1 MRKNPDPDYPLTP
14 PVGRSGR
21 PIGGG
26 AGYSIAGVNEFDELI
41 DDIYHFSESQGL
53 EIDTLI
59 HEEGAGQLE
68 INLRHGDPIELA
80 DQVFMFKRTIRE
92 AALKHD
98 TYATF
103 MAKPIQGQP
112 GSAMHIHQ
120 SVVDKKTGNNVFT
133 AEDGTETDAFFHFIG
148 GMQKH
153 VPNALV
159 MFAPYVNSYRRLT
172 QAASAPVNN
181 KWGYDNRTTAFR
193 VPRSDPAARR
203 VENRIPSSDAN
214 PYLALAASLAC
225 GLIGITNKIKPDAPV
240 ADHRQRGRDRPAARP
255 ARGRRPVRGGRGAAR
270 AARQHRSSATYA
282 AIKRGRVRDLHGGDQ
297 PVGARVPAAQRL
309 AQRSRRAMP
318 YQSPRSRPAFPGTR
332 TPPATRPD
340 YPPLDGDRARRRRHR
355 RRRLHRAVGGRPSRQ
370 GGRRRRADRGA
381 SLRRRRFGAQ
391 WRPARHRPARLA
403 RRAGR
408 RDRLDARQGAVR
420 PRRRGQGA
428 SRSNSPRS
436 NGIDIDFMPGP
447 ALGRAQAALCRRLP
461 QTCRLHARAR
471 FGYPHI
477 TFMDAEETAER
488 LGSTHYFGGTRDTGT
503 GHIHPLKLVIGTARV
518 AAEAGAHLFE
528 NTRRDRHR
536 VAAAARCR

>member
-1 MRKNPDPDYPLTP
+1 MPPAKKEVRPTTRGARARTPAFVKNTRGVRNWKEASEWLEWRGIEDIECITPDQAGVARGKMMPSSKFTSNTSLALPSAVFMMTISGGYPEDGNGFAYPEDDGDLKLVPDLSTLSVVPWEDDPTAQVICDLAHQDGRQVEFTPRNVLKRVVAAYEKLGLKPVVAPEIEFYLVRKNPDPDYPLTP

-41 DDIYHFSESQGL
+41 DDIYHFSEAQGL

-80 DQVFMFKRTIRE
+80 DQVFLFKRTIRE

-98 TYATF
+98 IYATF

-120 SVVDKKTGNNVFT
+120 SIIDKKTGRNIFA
-133 AEDGTETDAFFHFIG
+133 AEDGSETDAFFHFIG

-193 VPRSDPAARR
+193 VPRSDPGGRR

-225 GLIGITNKIKPDAPV
+225 GLIGLTNKLPAEAPV
-240 ADHRQRGRDRPAARP
+240 LTTANEDEIDLPRGLLEAVDLFEGDEELTSLLGQSFAT
-255 ARGRRPVRGGRGAAR
+255 
-270 AARQHRSSATYA
+270 TYA
-282 AIKRGRVRDLHGGDQ
+282 AIKR
-297 PVGARVPAAQRL
+297 AE
-309 AQRSRRAMP
+309 
-318 YQSPRSRPAFPGTR
+318 FE
-332 TPPATRPD
+332 
-340 YPPLDGDRARRRRHR
+340 
-355 RRRLHRAVGGRPSRQ
+355 
-370 GGRRRRADRGA
+370 
-381 SLRRRRFGAQ
+381 
-391 WRPARHRPARLA
+391 
-403 RRAGR
+403 
-408 RDRLDARQGAVR
+408 
-420 PRRRGQGA
+420 
-428 SRSNSPRS
+428 
-436 NGIDIDFMPGP
+436 
-447 ALGRAQAALCRRLP
+447 
-461 QTCRLHARAR
+461 
-471 FGYPHI
+471 
-477 TFMDAEETAER
+477 TFMEVISPWER
-488 LGSTHYFGGTRDTGT
+488 EYL
-503 GHIHPLKLVIGTARV
+503 LLNV
-518 AAEAGAHLFE
+518 
-528 NTRRDRHR
+528 
-536 VAAAARCR
+536 

>member
-1 MRKNPDPDYPLTP
+1 MPPAKKEVRPTSRGSRARTPQFVKSHRGVKNLKEATAWLEWRGVEDIECITPDQAGVARGKMMPSKKFTSNTSLALPSAVFMATISGGYPEDGHGFRYPEDDGDLKMVPDLSTLSIVPWEDDPTAQVICDLVHQDGRNVEFTPRDLLKKIVALYADRGLRPVVAPEIEFYLVRKNPDPDYPLTP

-26 AGYSIAGVNEFDELI
+26 QGYSIAGVNEFDELI

-68 INLRHGDPIELA
+68 INLRHGDPVELA

-120 SVVDKKTGNNVFT
+120 SIVDRKTGRNVFT
-133 AEDGTETDAFFHFIG
+133 NEDGSESEAFFHFIG

-159 MFAPYVNSYRRLT
+159 MMAPYVNSYRRLT

-193 VPRSDPAARR
+193 VPRSDSAARR

-225 GLIGITNKIKPDAPV
+225 GLLGLTEKLPAEQPV
-240 ADHRQRGRDRPAARP
+240 LTTANEDEIDLPRGLLEAVDVFENDEAL
-255 ARGRRPVRGGRGAAR
+255 RGVLGEAFVT
-270 AARQHRSSATYA
+270 TYA
-282 AIKRGRVRDLHGGDQ
+282 AIKK
-297 PVGARVPAAQRL
+297 AE
-309 AQRSRRAMP
+309 
-318 YQSPRSRPAFPGTR
+318 FE
-332 TPPATRPD
+332 
-340 YPPLDGDRARRRRHR
+340 
-355 RRRLHRAVGGRPSRQ
+355 
-370 GGRRRRADRGA
+370 
-381 SLRRRRFGAQ
+381 
-391 WRPARHRPARLA
+391 
-403 RRAGR
+403 
-408 RDRLDARQGAVR
+408 
-420 PRRRGQGA
+420 
-428 SRSNSPRS
+428 
-436 NGIDIDFMPGP
+436 
-447 ALGRAQAALCRRLP
+447 
-461 QTCRLHARAR
+461 
-471 FGYPHI
+471 
-477 TFMDAEETAER
+477 TFMEVISPWER
-488 LGSTHYFGGTRDTGT
+488 EFL
-503 GHIHPLKLVIGTARV
+503 LLNV
-518 AAEAGAHLFE
+518 
-528 NTRRDRHR
+528 
-536 VAAAARCR
+536 

>member
-1 MRKNPDPDYPLTP
+1 MTPVKKDVRSKRSRSPAFVNNLRGVKSWKDASAWLEYRGIEDIECITPDQAGVARGKMMPSSKFTSNTSLALPSAVFMATISGGYPEDGNGFVYPEDDGDLKMVPDLSTLTVVPWEDDPTAAVICDLVHQDGRTVEFTPRNVLKNIVAAYDKLGLKPVVAPEIEFYLVHKNPDPDYPLTP

-21 PIGGG
+21 AIGGG

-92 AALKHD
+92 AALKHNI
-98 TYATF
+98 YATF

-120 SVVDKKTGNNVFT
+120 SIIDKKTGANIFT
-133 AEDGTETDAFFHFIG
+133 AGDGSETDQFFHFIG

-159 MFAPYVNSYRRLT
+159 MLAPYVNSYRRLT

-225 GLIGITNKIKPDAPV
+225 GLIGLKNRLESEAPV
-240 ADHRQRGRDRPAARP
+240 VTTANEDEIDLPRGLLEAVDLFEQDEELASLLGKTFAT
-255 ARGRRPVRGGRGAAR
+255 
-270 AARQHRSSATYA
+270 TYA
-282 AIKRGRVRDLHGGDQ
+282 AIKR
-297 PVGARVPAAQRL
+297 AE
-309 AQRSRRAMP
+309 
-318 YQSPRSRPAFPGTR
+318 FE
-332 TPPATRPD
+332 
-340 YPPLDGDRARRRRHR
+340 
-355 RRRLHRAVGGRPSRQ
+355 
-370 GGRRRRADRGA
+370 
-381 SLRRRRFGAQ
+381 
-391 WRPARHRPARLA
+391 
-403 RRAGR
+403 
-408 RDRLDARQGAVR
+408 
-420 PRRRGQGA
+420 
-428 SRSNSPRS
+428 
-436 NGIDIDFMPGP
+436 
-447 ALGRAQAALCRRLP
+447 
-461 QTCRLHARAR
+461 
-471 FGYPHI
+471 
-477 TFMDAEETAER
+477 TFMEVISPWER
-488 LGSTHYFGGTRDTGT
+488 EYL
-503 GHIHPLKLVIGTARV
+503 LLNV
-518 AAEAGAHLFE
+518 
-528 NTRRDRHR
+528 
-536 VAAAARCR
+536 

>member
-1 MRKNPDPDYPLTP
+1 MPPVKKEVRPAGRAGRARVAAYVHNQRGVKGWKQASEWLEYRGIEDIECITPDQAGVARGKMMPSKKFTSNTSLALPSAVFMTTISGGYPEDGNGFSYPEDDGDLKLVPDLSTLTRVPWEDDPTAQVICDLVHQDGRAVDFTPRNLLKRIVAAYEKRGLKPVVAPEIEFYLVRKNPDPDYPLTP

-68 INLRHGDPIELA
+68 INLRHGHPVELA
-80 DQVFMFKRTIRE
+80 DQVFTFKRTIRE
-92 AALKHD
+92 AALKHE

-120 SVVDKKTGNNVFT
+120 SVVDIKTGRNVFT
-133 AEDGTETDAFFHFIG
+133 AEDGSETDVFRHFIG

-159 MFAPYVNSYRRLT
+159 MLAPYVNSYRRLT

-225 GLIGITNKIKPDAPV
+225 GLIGMVKKIECDAPILTT
-240 ADHRQRGRDRPAARP
+240 ANEDEIDLPRGLLEAVDLFESDEELREML
-255 ARGRRPVRGGRGAAR
+255 G
-270 AARQHRSSATYA
+270 SAFVSTYA
-282 AIKRGRVRDLHGGDQ
+282 AIKK
-297 PVGARVPAAQRL
+297 AE
-309 AQRSRRAMP
+309 
-318 YQSPRSRPAFPGTR
+318 FE
-332 TPPATRPD
+332 
-340 YPPLDGDRARRRRHR
+340 
-355 RRRLHRAVGGRPSRQ
+355 
-370 GGRRRRADRGA
+370 
-381 SLRRRRFGAQ
+381 
-391 WRPARHRPARLA
+391 
-403 RRAGR
+403 
-408 RDRLDARQGAVR
+408 
-420 PRRRGQGA
+420 
-428 SRSNSPRS
+428 
-436 NGIDIDFMPGP
+436 
-447 ALGRAQAALCRRLP
+447 
-461 QTCRLHARAR
+461 
-471 FGYPHI
+471 
-477 TFMDAEETAER
+477 TFMEVISPWER
-488 LGSTHYFGGTRDTGT
+488 EYL
-503 GHIHPLKLVIGTARV
+503 LLNV
-518 AAEAGAHLFE
+518 
-528 NTRRDRHR
+528 
-536 VAAAARCR
+536 

>member
-1 MRKNPDPDYPLTP
+1 MMPPAKKEVRPSSRGGRIRTPAFVKNQRGVKNWKEVSAWLEWRGIEDIECITPDQAGVARGKMMPSKKFTSNTSLALPSAVFMTTISGGYPEDGNGFHYPEDDGDLKLMPDLSTLTVVPWEEDPTAAVICDLVHQDGRSVEFTPRNVLKRVLAAYDKRGLKPVVAPEIEFYLVRKNPDPDYPLTP

-21 PIGGG
+21 AIGGG

-98 TYATF
+98 IYATF

-120 SVVDKKTGNNVFT
+120 SIIDKKTGKNVFS
-133 AEDGTETDAFFHFIG
+133 AEDGSETEAFFHFIG

-172 QAASAPVNN
+172 QSASAPVNN

-225 GLIGITNKIKPDAPV
+225 GLIGMTNKIKAEPPV
-240 ADHRQRGRDRPAARP
+240 LTTANEAEIDLPRSLLEAVDLLEADEELCALLGKSFA
-255 ARGRRPVRGGRGAAR
+255 
-270 AARQHRSSATYA
+270 ATYA
-282 AIKRGRVRDLHGGDQ
+282 AIKR
-297 PVGARVPAAQRL
+297 AE
-309 AQRSRRAMP
+309 
-318 YQSPRSRPAFPGTR
+318 FE
-332 TPPATRPD
+332 
-340 YPPLDGDRARRRRHR
+340 
-355 RRRLHRAVGGRPSRQ
+355 
-370 GGRRRRADRGA
+370 
-381 SLRRRRFGAQ
+381 
-391 WRPARHRPARLA
+391 
-403 RRAGR
+403 
-408 RDRLDARQGAVR
+408 
-420 PRRRGQGA
+420 
-428 SRSNSPRS
+428 
-436 NGIDIDFMPGP
+436 
-447 ALGRAQAALCRRLP
+447 
-461 QTCRLHARAR
+461 
-471 FGYPHI
+471 
-477 TFMDAEETAER
+477 TFMEVISPWER
-488 LGSTHYFGGTRDTGT
+488 EYL
-503 GHIHPLKLVIGTARV
+503 LLNV
-518 AAEAGAHLFE
+518 
-528 NTRRDRHR
+528 
-536 VAAAARCR
+536 

>member
-1 MRKNPDPDYPLTP
+1 MPPVKKDARPKRARTPAFVKNLRGVKNWKEASAWLEWRGIEDIECITPDQAGVARGKMMPSKKFTSNTSLALPSAVFMATISGDYPEDGNGFVYPEDDGDLKLLPDLSTLTVVPWEEDPTAAVICDLVHQDGRLVEFTPRNVLRRVLAAYDKRGLKPVVAPEIEFYLVRKNPDPDYPLTP

-21 PIGGG
+21 AIGGG

-120 SVVDKKTGNNVFT
+120 SIVDKKTGRNIFT
-133 AEDGTETDAFFHFIG
+133 AEDGSESDAFFHFIG

-159 MFAPYVNSYRRLT
+159 MLAPYVNSYRRLT

-193 VPRSDPAARR
+193 VPRSDPAGRR

-225 GLIGITNKIKPDAPV
+225 GLIGMTNKAKAEPPV
-240 ADHRQRGRDRPAARP
+240 LTTANEDEIDLPRGLLEAVDLFEADEELAAVLGKSF
-255 ARGRRPVRGGRGAAR
+255 AT
-270 AARQHRSSATYA
+270 TYA
-282 AIKRGRVRDLHGGDQ
+282 AIKR
-297 PVGARVPAAQRL
+297 AE
-309 AQRSRRAMP
+309 
-318 YQSPRSRPAFPGTR
+318 FE
-332 TPPATRPD
+332 
-340 YPPLDGDRARRRRHR
+340 
-355 RRRLHRAVGGRPSRQ
+355 
-370 GGRRRRADRGA
+370 
-381 SLRRRRFGAQ
+381 
-391 WRPARHRPARLA
+391 
-403 RRAGR
+403 
-408 RDRLDARQGAVR
+408 
-420 PRRRGQGA
+420 
-428 SRSNSPRS
+428 
-436 NGIDIDFMPGP
+436 
-447 ALGRAQAALCRRLP
+447 
-461 QTCRLHARAR
+461 
-471 FGYPHI
+471 
-477 TFMDAEETAER
+477 TFMEVISPWER
-488 LGSTHYFGGTRDTGT
+488 EYL
-503 GHIHPLKLVIGTARV
+503 LLNV
-518 AAEAGAHLFE
+518 
-528 NTRRDRHR
+528 
-536 VAAAARCR
+536 

>member
-1 MRKNPDPDYPLTP
+1 MPPAKKEVRPSSRGGRARTPAFVKNQRGVKNWKEVSAWLEWRGIEDIECITPDQAGVARGKMMPSKKFTSNTSLALPSAVFMTTISGGYPEDGNGFHYPEDDGDLKLMPDLSTLTVVPWEEDPTAAVICDLVHQDGRSVEFTPRNVLKRVLAAYDRRGLRPVVAPEIEFYLVRKNPDPDYPLTP

-41 DDIYHFSESQGL
+41 DDIYHFSERQGL

-92 AALKHD
+92 AALKHEI
-98 TYATF
+98 YATF

-120 SVVDKKTGNNVFT
+120 SIIDKKTGKNVFS
-133 AEDGTETDAFFHFIG
+133 AEDGSETDAFFHFIG

-172 QAASAPVNN
+172 QSASAPVNN

-225 GLIGITNKIKPDAPV
+225 GLIGMTNKIQAEPPV
-240 ADHRQRGRDRPAARP
+240 LTTANEDQIDLPRSLLEAVDLFEADEELCALLGKSFA
-255 ARGRRPVRGGRGAAR
+255 
-270 AARQHRSSATYA
+270 ATYA
-282 AIKRGRVRDLHGGDQ
+282 AIKR
-297 PVGARVPAAQRL
+297 AE
-309 AQRSRRAMP
+309 
-318 YQSPRSRPAFPGTR
+318 FE
-332 TPPATRPD
+332 
-340 YPPLDGDRARRRRHR
+340 
-355 RRRLHRAVGGRPSRQ
+355 
-370 GGRRRRADRGA
+370 
-381 SLRRRRFGAQ
+381 
-391 WRPARHRPARLA
+391 
-403 RRAGR
+403 
-408 RDRLDARQGAVR
+408 
-420 PRRRGQGA
+420 
-428 SRSNSPRS
+428 
-436 NGIDIDFMPGP
+436 
-447 ALGRAQAALCRRLP
+447 
-461 QTCRLHARAR
+461 
-471 FGYPHI
+471 
-477 TFMDAEETAER
+477 TFMEVISPWER
-488 LGSTHYFGGTRDTGT
+488 EYL
-503 GHIHPLKLVIGTARV
+503 LLNV
-518 AAEAGAHLFE
+518 
-528 NTRRDRHR
+528 
-536 VAAAARCR
+536 

>member
-1 MRKNPDPDYPLTP
+1 MPPAKKEVRPSSRGGRIRTPAFVKNQRGVKNWKEVGAWLAWRGIEDIECITPDQAGVARGKMMPSKKFTSNTSLALPSAVFMTTISGGYPEDGNGFHYPEDDGDLKLMPDLSTLTVVPWEEDPTAAVICDLVHQDGRSVEFTPRNVLKRVLAAYDKHGLKPVVAPEIEFYLVRKNPDPDYPLTP

-21 PIGGG
+21 AIGGG

-92 AALKHD
+92 AALKHEI
-98 TYATF
+98 YATF

-120 SVVDKKTGNNVFT
+120 SIIDKKTGKNVFS
-133 AEDGTETDAFFHFIG
+133 AEDGSETEAFFHFLG

-172 QAASAPVNN
+172 QSASAPVNN

-225 GLIGITNKIKPDAPV
+225 GLIGMTNKIKAEPPV
-240 ADHRQRGRDRPAARP
+240 LTTANEAEIDLPRSLLEAVDLFEADEELCALLGKSFA
-255 ARGRRPVRGGRGAAR
+255 
-270 AARQHRSSATYA
+270 ATYA
-282 AIKRGRVRDLHGGDQ
+282 AIKR
-297 PVGARVPAAQRL
+297 AE
-309 AQRSRRAMP
+309 
-318 YQSPRSRPAFPGTR
+318 FE
-332 TPPATRPD
+332 
-340 YPPLDGDRARRRRHR
+340 
-355 RRRLHRAVGGRPSRQ
+355 
-370 GGRRRRADRGA
+370 
-381 SLRRRRFGAQ
+381 
-391 WRPARHRPARLA
+391 
-403 RRAGR
+403 
-408 RDRLDARQGAVR
+408 
-420 PRRRGQGA
+420 
-428 SRSNSPRS
+428 
-436 NGIDIDFMPGP
+436 
-447 ALGRAQAALCRRLP
+447 
-461 QTCRLHARAR
+461 
-471 FGYPHI
+471 
-477 TFMDAEETAER
+477 TFMEVISPWER
-488 LGSTHYFGGTRDTGT
+488 EYL
-503 GHIHPLKLVIGTARV
+503 LLNV
-518 AAEAGAHLFE
+518 
-528 NTRRDRHR
+528 
-536 VAAAARCR
+536 